1 MERTAAL
8 CTLVLVKL
16 APPRRS
22 RPGAGASRGGPATGT
37 AREARE
43 TGSAGDSPQ
52 AGQAGVVLATA
63 RVDVRT
69 KALVRRLRPGEIAVI
84 DHVDLDRVCAEELLA
99 ARVGAVVNA
108 AACVSGRY
116 PARGTGLLLEAGV
129 PVLDR
134 VGGDLLDAVREGEM
148 LLLAGS
154 SLSRVVPRGAPEVVG
169 VGDRLSGPAVAAVV
183 TAARTRLTEQ
193 VEAFACNTLEHLHTE
208 RSALLESEELPPL
221 RTAVA
226 GRQAVLV
233 ARGAQHREDLASLRH
248 YVRRQRPLLVGVD
261 GGADALLAEGWQP
274 DLIVGD
280 MDSVSDSA
288 LTCGAELV
296 VHAYRDGRAPGLDRL
311 VHLGLDAVLF
321 SVVGTSEDAA
331 MRLLDELGIEL
342 IVAVGTHATMEEF
355 FDKGRAGMASTFLTR
370 LRLGDTLV
378 DAKGVS
384 RLYQRSSARRT
395 WLVAAAALIAA
406 VTAVACAV
414 LLGGSRGGVVT
425 PVHAQSGAQSA
436 VQLMGQSEGPAGLRH
451 HVGHPSADP

>member
-1 MERTAAL
+1 M
-8 CTLVLVKL
+8 
-16 APPRRS
+16 
-22 RPGAGASRGGPATGT
+22 
-37 AREARE
+37 
-43 TGSAGDSPQ
+43 
-52 AGQAGVVLATA
+52 ATA
-63 RVDVRT
+63 RVDART
-69 KALVRRLRPGEIAVI
+69 KALVRRLRPGEIAVV

-99 ARVGAVVNA
+99 AGVGAVVNA

-116 PARGTGLLLEAGV
+116 LARGTGLLLEAGV

-134 VGGDLLDAVREGEM
+134 VGGDLLDAVHDGET
-148 LLLAGS
+148 LLLDGS
-154 SLSRVVPRGAPEVVG
+154 SLSRIAPLGGTEVVG
-169 VGDRLSGPAVAAVV
+169 IGDRLSGPDVAAVV
-183 TAARTRLTEQ
+183 ALARARLAEQ
-193 VEAFACNTLEHLHTE
+193 VEAFACNTLEHLRTE
-208 RSALLESEELPPL
+208 RSALLEPLELPRL

-233 ARGAQHREDLASLRH
+233 ARGAQYREDLVSLRH

-274 DLIVGD
+274 DVIVGD
-280 MDSVSDSA
+280 MDSVSDTA

-311 VHLGLDAVLF
+311 VDLGLDAVVF

-331 MRLLDELGIEL
+331 MRLLDELGVEL

-384 RLYQRSSARRT
+384 RLYQRSSTRRV
-395 WLVAAAALIAA
+395 WAFVAAALMAVAAAA
-406 VTAVACAV
+406 CAV
-414 LLGGSRGGVVT
+414 VLGGSGRVAA
-425 PVHAQSGAQSA
+425 PHVHAGYQLQADQAPQAPPQAAQGPQATQASQAWQARGAIST
-436 VQLMGQSEGPAGLRH
+436 P
-451 HVGHPSADP
+451 